1 MLVTRKQKLSFTNRV
16 YLYGKQRPH
25 LQFFGRKVNVP
36 SINHDNVV
44 QENYL
49 RGIPLPGTRL
59 EFEDLQVEFLVDE
72 DLQNYMEIHKWLY
85 GIGYPDSL
93 DQIYDWQQD
102 RDASIEQAER
112 SQLNLY
118 SDGTMNINNSS
129 NIPSFKVKFQNLFPV
144 SLTTLEFDASLT
156 DLDYLKAVAH
166 SNIPIILLKRLLPV
180 VDD

>member
-1 MLVTRKQKLSFTNRV
+1 MVNRA
-16 YLYGKQRPH
+16 PH

-36 SINHDNVV
+36 SINHDYVV

-102 RDASIEQAER
+102 RDASIGQ
-112 SQLNLY
+112 
-118 SDGTMNINNSS
+118 
-129 NIPSFKVKFQNLFPV
+129 
-144 SLTTLEFDASLT
+144 
-156 DLDYLKAVAH
+156 
-166 SNIPIILLKRLLPV
+166 
-180 VDD
+180 